1 MIEQLVCEREWG
13 QNWNPGIVEFDEVGN
28 DQGDFGT
35 RVTRDAEEVA
45 ELTGRFAGL
54 GLADAGDFGDGF

>member
-1 MIEQLVCEREWG
+1 M
-13 QNWNPGIVEFDEVGN
+13 
-28 DQGDFGT
+28 
-35 RVTRDAEEVA
+35 TRDAEEVA